1 MYKEINPF
9 VRFGHFR
16 KNFLLMLYVLPK
28 KKNPLF
34 CLDFHIPFADK
45 KLLLFRDNDVRGN
58 KKVCCVCLFAFGRTG
73 TIIYYHPTEIP
84 SPKKSEV

>member
-1 MYKEINPF
+1 MF
-9 VRFGHFR
+9 
-16 KNFLLMLYVLPK
+16 YVLP

-58 KKVCCVCLFAFGRTG
+58 KKACFLCLFAFGRTG
-73 TIIYYHPTEIP
+73 TITDYHPTEIP